1 MAAKKQQTD
10 FNRIER
16 DLKNLSRYE
25 ETAQDDYEAVKDLSV
40 WKPTSYE
47 QFFLPGLRLLGI
59 AERENIT
66 LQNTA
71 DLHLHTQWSDG
82 DKLDRVLKQALALNL
97 DAIAVT
103 DHDEIDGALEARRLV
118 HEKRLRIA
126 VIPGIEISSRD
137 GHIGALFVMK
147 KIPKGLSAEE
157 TVDLIHQAGG
167 IAVAHHPYSPKW
179 IDRILNM
186 TLGCGDLIKEVDFD
200 AVEVVNAVP
209 GKGVKYNIQ
218 AVEKMRENHVR
229 IAVTGSSD
237 AHKAQ
242 FVGKGKTYWAGN
254 EGIVSLYKAF
264 EYGFTQGAEGYWK
277 TSEKISYYQHLII
290 SVIKNKIKK
299 FGSVN

>member
-25 ETAQDDYEAVKDLSV
+25 KTAQDDYEAVKDLSV

-137 GHIGALFVMK
+137 GHIGALFVQK

-167 IAVAHHPYSPKW
+167 IAVAHHP
-179 IDRILNM
+179 
-186 TLGCGDLIKEVDFD
+186 
-200 AVEVVNAVP
+200 
-209 GKGVKYNIQ
+209 
-218 AVEKMRENHVR
+218 
-229 IAVTGSSD
+229 
-237 AHKAQ
+237 
-242 FVGKGKTYWAGN
+242 
-254 EGIVSLYKAF
+254 
-264 EYGFTQGAEGYWK
+264 
-277 TSEKISYYQHLII
+277 
-290 SVIKNKIKK
+290 
-299 FGSVN
+299 